1 MIQADSVHSTPPT
14 NTSPNNPLGLARQQ
28 RERERA
34 LRRVAKLRRK
44 ASDEIDRLLAFL
56 DASDP
61 YASTELE
68 QDDGNDEPEGH
79 DEPSLGSFDRM
90 MNQEKSWRRGS
101 LRDFPAVEAEV
112 DDSDREDDDPD
123 EAKQQ
128 PAEMTPCG

>member
-14 NTSPNNPLGLARQQ
+14 NTSANNLARQQ

-61 YASTELE
+61 YVSTELE
-68 QDDGNDEPEGH
+68 QEDGDDEPEGH
-79 DEPSLGSFDRM
+79 EEPSLGSFDRM
-90 MNQEKSWRRGS
+90 TDQSKAWRQQS
-101 LRDFPAVEAEV
+101 LWAFPAVDAEV
-112 DDSDREDDDPD
+112 DDCDREEDDPD

-128 PAEMTPCG
+128 PPEMEGVA